1 VSPQGPV
8 KDPSQDA
15 PLLEQV
21 ATQIRRSLLLRVL
34 LVVTLGNC
42 GGAVLLSLT
51 GHLSSRLAGTVLL
64 LMGLSWFFAVGLPL
78 MNREVRFR
86 MSGTR
91 GGYWTDLIEIF
102 FRVILAASTFLC
114 TAMLIYA
121 ALGTDL

>member
-1 VSPQGPV
+1 MSPHLPV
-8 KDPSQDA
+8 EDPSHGA
-15 PLLEQV
+15 SLLDQLGV
-21 ATQIRRSLLLRVL
+21 QIRSSLLLRVL

-42 GGAVLLSLT
+42 GAAVLLALT
-51 GHLSSRLAGTVLL
+51 GHLGARLAGTVLL

-78 MNREVRFR
+78 MNREVRFH

-91 GGYWTDLIEIF
+91 GGYWTELVEMF